1 MRMVTTTLVNTQT
14 IDREMLVGIYEQHNA
29 ELYRYAYRLLGDRD
43 LAEECVAE
51 TFSRFLQSIVKRRRA
66 IDNVRAY
73 LFRMAHN
80 WITDYYRNMSPITI
94 SLESEVLED
103 GSTNPATV
111 VAQEMERERIRA
123 TILQL
128 PEDQQRVIA
137 LRVLEELSHE
147 EVAAILDK
155 TPEATRALQ
164 YRAMNTLR
172 RMLVEQEA

>member
-1 MRMVTTTLVNTQT
+1 MPMVTTTLVNKQT

-29 ELYRYAYRLLGDRD
+29 ELYRYAYRLLGNRD

-51 TFSRFLQSIVKRRRA
+51 TFSRFLQSIAKRRNA

-80 WITDYYRNMSPITI
+80 WITDHYRSSSPTALP
-94 SLESEVLED
+94 LEREVLED
-103 GSTNPATV
+103 ASNNPARV
-111 VAQEMERERIRA
+111 VAKEMERERIRA
-123 TILQL
+123 TIRQL

-147 EVAAILDK
+147 EVAVILGK

-164 YRAMNTLR
+164 YRAMKTLR

>member
-1 MRMVTTTLVNTQT
+1 MRMVTTTLVNTQI

-29 ELYRYAYRLLGDRD
+29 ELYRYAYRLLGNRD

-51 TFSRFLQSIVKRRRA
+51 TFSRFLQSIAKHRNA

-80 WITDYYRNMSPITI
+80 WITDHYRSSSPAAIP
-94 SLESEVLED
+94 LEREVLQD
-103 GSTNPATV
+103 ASSNPARV
-111 VAQEMERERIRA
+111 VAKEMEREQIRA
-123 TILQL
+123 TIRQL

-137 LRVLEELSHE
+137 LRVLEDLSHE
-147 EVAAILDK
+147 EVAAILRK

-164 YRAMNTLR
+164 YRAMKTLR

>member
-43 LAEECVAE
+43 LAEDCIAE
-51 TFSRFLQSIVKRRRA
+51 TFSRFLHSTVKHRA
-66 IDNVRAY
+66 EIDNVRAY

-80 WITDYYRNMSPITI
+80 WITDHYRSSSPTALP
-94 SLESEVLED
+94 LESEVLED
-103 GSTNPATV
+103 ASSNPARV
-111 VAQEMERERIRA
+111 VAKEMERERIRA
-123 TILQL
+123 TIRQL
-128 PEDQQRVIA
+128 PEDQQRVIV
-137 LRVLEELSHE
+137 LRVLEDLSHE
-147 EVAAILDK
+147 EVAVILRK

-164 YRAMNTLR
+164 YRAMKTLR